1 MTPEQRTLR
10 GKIGAYSLHAQ
21 HDTRV
26 VSAPG
31 RAAAA
36 KKLNDR
42 LLTEID
48 PNGRLSEA
56 ERSRRLE
63 SARKAHFAKLAL
75 RSARVRGKK

>member
-1 MTPEQRTLR
+1 MTPSQRTIR
-10 GKIGAYSLHAQ
+10 AKIGAYSLHAQ
-21 HDTRV
+21 HDSHV

-36 KKLNDR
+36 KKLNAS

-48 PNGRLSEA
+48 PKGRLSEA
-56 ERSRRLE
+56 ERARRLE